1 MHFMQPFSIQQF
13 FLSFVKM
20 ERKDLLIFNTIR
32 KAKGISQEQ
41 LAWDSGFELSQIGR
55 IERGE
60 VNTSI
65 SHVSAIAKS
74 LKVKPEELFQF

>member
-1 MHFMQPFSIQQF
+1 VSYYRDITYIKKFG
-13 FLSFVKM
+13 LNL
-20 ERKDLLIFNTIR
+20 RAIR
-32 KAKGISQEQ
+32 KAKGVSQEE
-41 LAWDSGFELSQIGR
+41 LAGETGFELSQIGR

-65 SHVSAIAKS
+65 SHVAAIAKA

>member
-1 MHFMQPFSIQQF
+1 MR
-13 FLSFVKM
+13 
-20 ERKDLLIFNTIR
+20 EIR
-32 KAKGISQEQ
+32 KSKKVSQEK
-41 LAWDSGFELSQIGR
+41 LAFDSGFELSQIGR

-65 SHVSAIAKS
+65 SHVSAIAKA

>member
-1 MHFMQPFSIQQF
+1 VYYRDEKFIKKFGQRMR
-13 FLSFVKM
+13 
-20 ERKDLLIFNTIR
+20 EIR
-32 KAKGISQEQ
+32 KSKKVSQEK
-41 LAWDSGFELSQIGR
+41 LAFDSGFELSQIGR

-65 SHVSAIAKS
+65 SHVSAIAKA

>member
-1 MHFMQPFSIQQF
+1 MPYY
-13 FLSFVKM
+13 
-20 ERKDLLIFNTIR
+20 KDEKYIKKFGLNLKAIR

-41 LAWDSGFELSQIGR
+41 LAGDTGFEVSQISR
-55 IERGE
+55 IELGK

-65 SHVSAIAKS
+65 SHVAAIAKA

>member
-1 MHFMQPFSIQQF
+1 M
-13 FLSFVKM
+13 
-20 ERKDLLIFNTIR
+20 
-32 KAKGISQEQ
+32 SQEK
-41 LAWDSGFELSQIGR
+41 LASASSFELSQIAR

-65 SHVSAIAKS
+65 SHVAAIAKA

>member
-1 MHFMQPFSIQQF
+1 MKRKKYYKDEK
-13 FLSFVKM
+13 FLKKFGLNL
-20 ERKDLLIFNTIR
+20 RAIR
-32 KAKGISQEQ
+32 KAKQISQEE
-41 LAWDSGFELSQIGR
+41 LAGESGFELSQIGR

-65 SHVSAIAKS
+65 SHVSAIAKA

>member
-1 MHFMQPFSIQQF
+1 MQYYRDDKFIKRFGLNLRS
-13 FLSFVKM
+13 
-20 ERKDLLIFNTIR
+20 IR
-32 KAKGISQEQ
+32 KAKGISQEH
-41 LAWDSGFELSQIGR
+41 LAGETGFELSQIGR

-65 SHVSAIAKS
+65 SHVAAIAKA

>member
-1 MHFMQPFSIQQF
+1 MYYRDEKFIKRFG
-13 FLSFVKM
+13 LRLK
-20 ERKDLLIFNTIR
+20 EIR

-41 LAWDSGFELSQIGR
+41 LAGDTGFELSEVGR

-60 VNTSI
+60 INTSI
-65 SHVSAIAKS
+65 SHVAAIAKA